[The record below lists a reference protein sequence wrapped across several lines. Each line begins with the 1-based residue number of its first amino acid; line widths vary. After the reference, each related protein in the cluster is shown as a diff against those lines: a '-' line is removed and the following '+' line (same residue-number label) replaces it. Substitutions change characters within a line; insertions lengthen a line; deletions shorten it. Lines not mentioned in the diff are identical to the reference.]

1 MDFVKDFC
9 QQFKDESKAA
19 KQITPPTDGTSV
31 PPTSKRPKR
40 ALTPYLLFAQEQR
53 KELPNMQV
61 CEQMKEI
68 GKRWNTLTH
77 IQKAVFE

>member
-19 KQITPPTDGTSV
+19 KKVTPPTDGTTIGQPV
-31 PPTSKRPKR
+31 AYKRPKR

-53 KELPNMQV
+53 KELPGMKV
-61 CEQMKEI
+61 CVQMKEI
-68 GKRWNTLTH
+68 GKRWNALTH
-77 IQKAVFE
+77 I